1 MSRMI
6 KLLIVATL
14 LEGLLYAGMAVY
26 FFLDDQPAPGA
37 MSSAVTAY
45 CANGA
50 RMYWKYE
57 INGGE
62 KDEL

>member
-1 MSRMI
+1 ML

-14 LEGLLYAGMAVY
+14 LEALLYAGMAVY

-37 MSSAVTAY
+37 VSSAVTVF

-57 INGGE
+57 IKEGDRNAS
-62 KDEL
+62 DLC